1 MRVIYGGEITDDEIN
16 AGRKKMKKKNILSKY
31 ILYLKERETH
41 VIFGITDTTRRTIV
55 LTGFLIV
62 FEITMTKKFFNN
74 GLTITYQDTDKRMFH
89 LKVLD

>member
-62 FEITMTKKFFNN
+62 FEITMTKKFFF
-74 GLTITYQDTDKRMFH
+74 K
-89 LKVLD
+89 